1 MPWAGGTEDAEKMPS
16 TPQRISKVMPEVEK
30 PAPRQKMEKRN
41 MEAMNMVLRPKRSAT
56 LPKKRRRD
64 PAVSL
69 WFSVCV
75 NRDVVLVICLRC
87 RCIHPC
93 DFRIRHIKISGGEG
107 THDCDRPG

>member
-1 MPWAGGTEDAEKMPS
+1 MPWAGGTEEAEKMPR

-30 PAPRQKMEKRN
+30 PAPRQKTEKRN

-69 WFSVCV
+69 FILSLCV
-75 NRDVVLVICLRC
+75 PGYVLNICLR
-87 RCIHPC
+87 RRGIHPC
-93 DFRIRHIKISGGEG
+93 DFRVRHVEVPCSEG